1 MLLGMTTHDTAPGTT
16 HARRS
21 LLRALARRWPI
32 AAGLLAAGASLLTG
46 PDGAADLSLIVVI
59 AASCYVAAAAFA
71 RPAMAWWWV
80 AVATALVVASKVLD
94 VSPVLVNVV
103 AGSALVV
110 VGVVLG
116 VARPALARQTAG
128 FVGYGLVALVAL
140 VLPPGPG
147 LALAALTLMAHGA
160 WDLWHLR
167 RHRDEVPPALAEACV
182 ALDVP
187 AGLAVLV
194 LAFLV

>member
-1 MLLGMTTHDTAPGTT
+1 MLPGMTTHGTT
-16 HARRS
+16 HPAHASDGS

-32 AAGLLAAGASLLTG
+32 AVGLLAAAASVLTG
-46 PDGAADLSLIVVI
+46 PNSAADPALIVVI

-71 RPAMAWWWV
+71 RPWTAWAWV
-80 AVATALVVASKVLD
+80 GVATVLVVAARLLD

-103 AGSALVV
+103 TGTAL
-110 VGVVLG
+110 VVLG
-116 VARPALARQTAG
+116 VVRGVARHALRRQTAG

-140 VLPPGPG
+140 ALPAGPG
-147 LALAALTLMAHGA
+147 LVLAALTLMAHGV

-167 RHRDEVPPALAEACV
+167 RHRDQVPPALAEACI

-187 AGLAVLV
+187 AGLAMLV
-194 LAFLV
+194 LAVLV